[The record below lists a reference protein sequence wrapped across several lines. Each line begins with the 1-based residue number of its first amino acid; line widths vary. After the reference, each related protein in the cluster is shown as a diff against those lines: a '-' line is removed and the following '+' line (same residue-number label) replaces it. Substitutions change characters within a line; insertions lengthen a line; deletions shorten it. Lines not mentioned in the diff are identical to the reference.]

1 MTNAQ
6 KYEEVFGFP
15 LNTSFCP
22 AEKCKICPMEA
33 ETCDCDKWWDSEYKE
48 PDNKSHAKYI
58 RHVNDNGHNIADCS
72 VCGHAM
78 QWHDED
84 EDGVPRFCWF
94 CGAKIDNVED

>member
-15 LNTSFCP
+15 PDKFS
-22 AEKCKICPMEA
+22 CPME
-33 ETCDCDKWWDSEYKE
+33 ECDKCPCNYNCDSYSWWDSEYKE

-72 VCGHAM
+72 VWSCYA
-78 QWHDED
+78 
-84 EDGVPRFCWF
+84 V
-94 CGAKIDNVED
+94 A